1 MDFIRE
7 YGVSSL
13 DYEYVMHNLKK
24 DIIDAIRLSEENVR
38 ENLTYFNGLGI
49 YKDISKIILI
59 RPDLLL
65 MPNDNLV
72 KIVGQMDSISLTNS
86 DQRFEVDTQ
95 IDIKKV
101 LEENFGGSIED
112 ISTEEIMIKVSA
124 TDAGFL
130 RSNPIHV
137 SQKEIEK
144 KKNYSI
150 FYFYL
155 KPNAD
160 FKKEI
165 LSFGSAVEILMPE
178 GFKRSIV
185 QEVKK
190 MVKRN
195 Q

>member
-72 KIVGQMDSISLTNS
+72 KIVGQMDKELFVNIINK
-86 DQRFEVDTQ
+86 DTEDL
-95 IDIKKV
+95 I
-101 LEENFGGSIED
+101 LFGI
-112 ISTEEIMIKVSA
+112 
-124 TDAGFL
+124 
-130 RSNPIHV
+130 
-137 SQKEIEK
+137 
-144 KKNYSI
+144 
-150 FYFYL
+150 
-155 KPNAD
+155 
-160 FKKEI
+160 
-165 LSFGSAVEILMPE
+165 
-178 GFKRSIV
+178 
-185 QEVKK
+185 
-190 MVKRN
+190 
-195 Q
+195 